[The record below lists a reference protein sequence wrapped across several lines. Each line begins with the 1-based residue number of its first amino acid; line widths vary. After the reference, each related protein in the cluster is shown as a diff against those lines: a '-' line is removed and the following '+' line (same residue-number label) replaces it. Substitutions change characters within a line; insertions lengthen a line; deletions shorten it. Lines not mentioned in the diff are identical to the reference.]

1 MRDSQR
7 PSTAPTTLVA
17 VECTRCGCGRWGGVH
32 EIVLAVSGFALTNG
46 LTEYTL
52 CCHSGCGVC
61 FCVLSEAADCECARF
76 VRVAVAVRVTLSVL
90 SQDRRL
96 RKQMCWRAPLTSRAT
111 PTARPRAQHV
121 HSCRCT
127 TREVEIKSRSV
138 LRVEAGFKY
147 FPRTP
152 VDRPAPHAA
161 QLGGGSRSTWRSAR
175 RWLALDMALS
185 STWRSARRWLALD
198 RLCEL

>member
-76 VRVAVAVRVTLSVL
+76 VRVAVVRVTLCDVL

-121 HSCRCT
+121 HSCRCN
-127 TREVEIKSRSV
+127 TREVEIGSASRGRGST
-138 LRVEAGFKY
+138 
-147 FPRTP
+147 FPATP
-152 VDRPAPHAA
+152 SIGPAPHAA

-175 RWLALDMALS
+175 HAQLGGGSR
-185 STWRSARRWLALD
+185 STWCS
-198 RLCEL
+198 RLCASCSTA

>member
-1 MRDSQR
+1 MNVVYCQLCSR
-7 PSTAPTTLVA
+7 L
-17 VECTRCGCGRWGGVH
+17 
-32 EIVLAVSGFALTNG
+32 SG
-46 LTEYTL
+46 
-52 CCHSGCGVC
+52 
-61 FCVLSEAADCECARF
+61 
-76 VRVAVAVRVTLSVL
+76 VTLSIINAYE
-90 SQDRRL
+90 
-96 RKQMCWRAPLTSRAT
+96 RKQMWRAPLTSRAT

-175 RWLALDMALS
+175 RWLALDGAQLDMALS
-185 STWRSARRWLALD
+185 SAVARARQALRAVALLAPPAICRGL
-198 RLCEL
+198 RGTVEGCVPSSPAAGRARAPYCRGNRPT